1 MEEDRDV
8 GDTGK
13 KHAAILGAALFA
25 RSVSWPV
32 LIPTGLVIAERN
44 PFQFILVWQASSGA

>member
-13 KHAAILGAALFA
+13 EHAAILGAALFA